1 MNSGNDYEVERLNLI
16 AQPFYK
22 VLNQFMLLYI

>member
-1 MNSGNDYEVERLNLI
+1 MNLI